1 MKKLLLFVG
10 LTLAVAASCSKN
22 EQPDNPF
29 PGNGNGGGSTDTLD
43 PYTIQGIHAY
53 ILSTKCAN
61 PTCHDGTFEP
71 DFRTIESSY
80 QSLVYHPV
88 IKNDAQGSYTYRVVP
103 GNLAESWLHERLIT
117 GDPVL
122 GRMPL
127 YAPPLS
133 AEEMNWIVGWI
144 QNGAPNQLGIPATY
158 PNSPPTVE
166 YYFALDAANN
176 RLDTTR
182 VNGWASPFIAPTG
195 TTFNLLFSVKDD
207 STASSALTNVHLKV
221 STSPDHFSTATTV
234 PAVWITSTLWSAPI
248 QTALFPGNVP
258 LYFRAYA
265 QDDDLAQTEFPAP
278 SSPYYYKQNASFII
292 Q

>member
-10 LTLAVAASCSKN
+10 LVVAVAASCSKN
-22 EQPDNPF
+22 EQPENPF
-29 PGNGNGGGSTDTLD
+29 AGNGTGNNTHDTLD
-43 PYTIQGIHAY
+43 PFTIQGIHAY

-88 IKNDAQGSYTYRVVP
+88 IKNDAQGSFTYRVVP

-144 QNGAPNQLGIPATY
+144 QRGAPNQEGTPATY
-158 PNSPPTVE
+158 PNSPPKVE
-166 YYFALDAANN
+166 YYFALDASNN

-182 VNGWASPFIAPTG
+182 VNGWASPFIAPAG
-195 TTFNLLFSVKDD
+195 NTFNLLFSVVDD
-207 STASSALTNVHLKV
+207 STASQSLGNVHLKI
-221 STSPDHFSTATTV
+221 SPLQDDFSNATTV
-234 PAVWITSTLWSAPI
+234 PAIWIASSLWSAPI
-248 QTALFPGNVP
+248 QGSLFPPNVP

-265 QDDDLAQTEFPAP
+265 QDEDLAQTEFPAP
-278 SSPYYYKQNASFII
+278 SSPYYYKLNASFIL